1 MERLFGQHGHGL
13 DAKGRVILPAKFR
26 PHFAERGFLT
36 KHRGGC
42 LALWTPEMFEKHMGG
57 LAEDQDESSAR
68 RNLAR
73 VFAAGTEEI
82 EVDRQGRLPIAAYLR
97 TFAQLTTEVLVNGAI
112 DRVELWN
119 PQVWQQK
126 MAATEARLMNDE
138 DD

>member
-1 MERLFGQHGHGL
+1 MERLFGQHEHGV
-13 DAKGRVILPAKFR
+13 DQKGRVILPAKFR
-26 PHFAERGFLT
+26 PYYAERGFLT

-42 LALWTPEMFEKHMGG
+42 LALWTPAMFEKHMGG
-57 LAEDQDESSAR
+57 LAEDQDENSIR

-73 VFAAGTEEI
+73 VFAAGTEEV

-97 TFAQLTTEVLVNGAI
+97 SFAQLDGAVLVNGAI

-126 MAATEARLMNDE
+126 MAATEARLLNDE